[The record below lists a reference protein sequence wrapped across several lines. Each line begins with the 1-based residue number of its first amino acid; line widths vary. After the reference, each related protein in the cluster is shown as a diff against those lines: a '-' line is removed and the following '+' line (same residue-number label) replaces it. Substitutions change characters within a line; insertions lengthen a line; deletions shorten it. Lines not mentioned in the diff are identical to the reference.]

1 MKLDTL
7 QDLFVHGLQDLYSAE
22 QQLVEALPQM
32 ISAAGSEELRTA
44 LQEHLE
50 QTRGHVSRLEDL
62 LPMVGADGA
71 AEKCEGMEGLLR
83 EGQKVIK
90 APADP
95 MVKDAALIAA
105 AQKVEHYEIA
115 GYGTVAALAD
125 ILDLDDAKDTL
136 GQILDEEETAD
147 KLLTKIATGGMFRV
161 GVNERAPS

>member
-1 MKLDTL
+1 MKLNTL
-7 QDLFVHGLQDLYSAE
+7 QDLLVHGVQDLYNAE

-32 ISAAGSEELRTA
+32 IAAASSDELRTA

-62 LPMVGADGA
+62 LPMVGAGGA

-90 APADP
+90 GQGDP

-115 GYGTVAALAD
+115 GYGTVAALAA

>member
-1 MKLDTL
+1 MKLNTL
-7 QDLFVHGLQDLYSAE
+7 QDLLVHGVQDLYSAE

-32 ISAAGSEELRTA
+32 IAAASSDELRTA

-62 LPMVGADGA
+62 LPMVGAGGA

-90 APADP
+90 GQGDP

-161 GVNERAPS
+161 GGNERAPS